1 MIKIAIIGLGHMGQ
15 NHLRVLMNMSNVDIV
30 GLSDIDV
37 NILKETSDK
46 YNLPIYYDYKQLLK
60 EKKPDVV
67 IIVVPTIFHY
77 EISLYCINLGIHILI
92 EKPIAESSEKALE
105 MIDTAK
111 KMKVIL
117 GVGYI
122 ERFNPAIIE
131 LKKKIDNGM
140 IGKIFMLH
148 SQRKQPYP
156 QRIFDVG
163 VASDLATHELDM
175 MRYITES
182 EVENLYAETLYVM
195 GKNNEDIIFGLIRF
209 QNNILGILDVN
220 WVTPT
225 RVREISITGEKGMF
239 VVDYLNQ
246 ELIFYE
252 NPAVKSFETTNWKTE
267 KTFNIEAGNMIKYQ
281 INKKEPLR
289 CELESF
295 INSVERNVRHLVDGF
310 DGYQAILLAEK
321 IIESGKRGL

>member
-37 NILKETSDK
+37 NILKETSEK

-148 SQRKQPYP
+148 SQ
-156 QRIFDVG
+156 
-163 VASDLATHELDM
+163 
-175 MRYITES
+175 
-182 EVENLYAETLYVM
+182 
-195 GKNNEDIIFGLIRF
+195 
-209 QNNILGILDVN
+209 
-220 WVTPT
+220 
-225 RVREISITGEKGMF
+225 
-239 VVDYLNQ
+239 
-246 ELIFYE
+246 
-252 NPAVKSFETTNWKTE
+252 ETTIPSKN
-267 KTFNIEAGNMIKYQ
+267 F
-281 INKKEPLR
+281 
-289 CELESF
+289 
-295 INSVERNVRHLVDGF
+295 
-310 DGYQAILLAEK
+310 
-321 IIESGKRGL
+321 